1 MRPVRI
7 LIADDFPAVRQA
19 IRRLLATEPRWEVV
33 AEAGDG
39 CEAVRLAN
47 EYRPDLAILDAAMP
61 VLSGIE
67 AARQIARAVPDTRIL
82 LLTVYDDEPYVIEA
96 LEAGAA
102 GYVLKEAADLE
113 LVYAADEVISGRR
126 FLSSQLAFVPP
137 AKYVPCAS

>member
-19 IRRLLATEPRWEVV
+19 IRRLLATEARWEVV

-39 CEAVRLAN
+39 GEAVRLAT

-126 FLSSQLAFVPP
+126 FVSPQLAFVPP
-137 AKYVPCAS
+137 AKYVPCAR